1 MLVCGLGMWER
12 CLGSGIRCGADKE
25 LTWGC
30 GSGIWIR
37 GPIRRTLF
45 ICLAVEILSNVVPG
59 YDVTTET
66 AERRDSNI
74 VHTALSVCGHME
86 MPTTPYTE
94 IKDSAYAP

>member
-1 MLVCGLGMWER
+1 MDLES
-12 CLGSGIRCGADKE
+12 GSGDRF
-25 LTWGC
+25 L
-30 GSGIWIR
+30 
-37 GPIRRTLF
+37 RRTLF

-94 IKDSAYAP
+94 IEDSAYAP